1 MTGSRGVFRTG
12 LDRGTRRRS
21 LILSATTGATA
32 LFGLIDYN
40 PLKLVPVN
48 PAQAVILLV
57 LALIGFTGTMLGS
70 RPILLGIGTVM
81 IVLGLLRLA
90 TYGQEFG
97 LIAGDV
103 GTAALLTGIG
113 MAFIGIMLVGDKP
126 TPERRTK
133 PIGPH

>member
-1 MTGSRGVFRTG
+1 MTGPRGAFRTG
-12 LDRGTRRRS
+12 LDRRTRRRT
-21 LILSATTGATA
+21 LMLSAATGATA
-32 LFGLIDYN
+32 LFGLIDYS

-57 LALIGFTGTMLGS
+57 LALIGIVGTMLGL
-70 RPILLGIGTVM
+70 RPILFGVGAVM
-81 IVLGLLRLA
+81 IVLGLLRLL

-113 MAFIGIMLVGDKP
+113 MALIGIMLVGDKP
-126 TPERRTK
+126 TPERRAK
-133 PIGPH
+133 PIGPD

>member
-1 MTGSRGVFRTG
+1 MRGSRGAFRTG
-12 LDRGTRRRS
+12 LDRGTRRRA
-21 LILSATTGATA
+21 LMLSAATGATA
-32 LFGLIDYN
+32 LFGLIDYS

-57 LALIGFTGTMLGS
+57 LALIGIVGTMLGL
-70 RPILLGIGTVM
+70 RPILFGVGAVM

-126 TPERRTK
+126 TPERRAT
-133 PIGPH
+133 PIGPD